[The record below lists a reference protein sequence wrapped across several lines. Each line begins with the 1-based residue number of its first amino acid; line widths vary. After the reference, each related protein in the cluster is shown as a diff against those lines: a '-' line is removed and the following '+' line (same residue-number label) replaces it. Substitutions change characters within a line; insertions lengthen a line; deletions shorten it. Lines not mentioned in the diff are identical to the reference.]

1 MSKVATIAKIAAKE
15 GQRDQLARALE
26 QGLATAAGEE
36 GTIMYI
42 LHADANDPNL
52 LWFYE
57 LYRDDDARTTHA
69 TSDGMKALGPVVGP
83 FMAGRPE
90 LIRLEPLGGK
100 GL

>member
-1 MSKVATIAKIAAKE
+1 MSKVATIAKLRSKD
-15 GQRDQLARALE
+15 GQRDELAKALE

-42 LHADANDPNL
+42 LHADAADPNL

-57 LYRDDDARTTHA
+57 LYRDEDAREVHR

-83 FMAGRPE
+83 FVAGRPE
-90 LIRLEPLGGK
+90 LIHLEPLGGK

>member
-1 MSKVATIAKIAAKE
+1 MSKVAVIAKLAAKD
-15 GQRDQLARALE
+15 GQRDQLAKALE
-26 QGLATAAGEE
+26 QSLGTAAGEE

-57 LYRDDDARTTHA
+57 LYRDADALKAHA
-69 TSDGMKALGPVVGP
+69 GSEAMKALGSVVAP
-83 FMAGRPE
+83 FAAGRPE
-90 LIRLEPLGGK
+90 LIHLEPLGGK

>member
-1 MSKVATIAKIAAKE
+1 MSKVATIAKLVSKD
-15 GQRDQLARALE
+15 GQRDALAKALE
-26 QGLATAAGEE
+26 QGLANAAGEE

-42 LHADANDPNL
+42 LHADVAEPNT

-57 LYRDDDARTTHA
+57 LYRDDDARTAHA

>member
-1 MSKVATIAKIAAKE
+1 MSKVATIARITAKD
-15 GQRDQLARALE
+15 GQRDELAKAFE
-26 QGLATAAGEE
+26 QGLANAAGEE

-57 LYRDDDARTTHA
+57 LYRDNDARTVHA
-69 TSDGMKALGPVVGP
+69 TSDGMKALGPVVAP

>member
-1 MSKVATIAKIAAKE
+1 MSKVAVIAKLAAKE
-15 GQRDQLARALE
+15 GQRDQLAKALE
-26 QGLATAAGEE
+26 RSLEITAGEE

-57 LYRDDDARTTHA
+57 LYRDADARNAHGRSEA
-69 TSDGMKALGPVVGP
+69 MKALGPVVAP
-83 FMAGRPE
+83 FAAGRPE
-90 LIRLEPLGGK
+90 LIHLEPLGGK

>member
-1 MSKVATIAKIAAKE
+1 MPKVATIAKVTAKE
-15 GQRDQLARALE
+15 GQRDELAKALE
-26 QGLATAAGEE
+26 HGLATASDEE

-57 LYRDDDARTTHA
+57 LYRDEDAREVHR
-69 TSDGMKALGPVVGP
+69 TSDGMKALGPIVGP
-83 FMAGRPE
+83 FMAARPE